1 MDYVDRM
8 AGRSARFNPDTLLKF
23 TPLYAHMLQLRLLV
37 YRCPPDDLDY
47 FPSFPESSRACAL
60 TGGARCRS
68 RPVQQHLTRVYFTLA
83 CALVLAALGTWMNL
97 VTGFPPG
104 IVSILGFVGCAT
116 WLAATQPSSDNLN
129 KRCAAQHTCPSLKS
143 FLCRPVFDSFFCAA
157 AVRFMFLS
165 VGKSVQPC
173 HQVSAAGGCGVQP
186 GRHTWPPRVG
196 CAGGQPGAAAHRVP
210 RHGRRVCLL
219 QRCCDAVTAAL
230 VPVPGRLPVL
240 GACCAGAV
248 QRFCKPARSP

>member
-8 AGRSARFNPDTLLKF
+8 AGRSARLNPDTLLKF
-23 TPLYAHMLQLRLLV
+23 TPLYAHMLHLRLLV
-37 YRCPPDDLDY
+37 HRWPPDDLDC
-47 FPSFPESSRACAL
+47 FPSFPECSRACAL
-60 TGGARCRS
+60 TGGARCSS

-83 CALVLAALGTWMNL
+83 CALVLAALGTWTNL

-116 WLAATQPSSDNLN
+116 CLGATQPSSDNLN
-129 KRCAAQHTCPSLKS
+129 KRCAAQHTCMYLKS
-143 FLCRPVFDSFFCAA
+143 FLCRPVFEPSLSAA
-157 AVRFMFLS
+157 TVRTMSLS

-173 HQVSAAGGCGVQP
+173 HQVPAAGGCGVQP
-186 GRHTWPPRVG
+186 GRHTWPACVG
-196 CAGGQPGAAAHRVP
+196 RAGGQPGAAAHRVP
-210 RHGRRVCLL
+210 RHGRCVCLL
-219 QRCCDAVTAAL
+219 QCRCNAVTAAL

-248 QRFCKPARSP
+248 QRFCKPACSP